1 MRKIV
6 LHLFVIDTGIWL
18 HESGVLAASP
28 DGIVRRSP
36 DVAVHMSDCHDQTGV
51 QTEPQLVEI
60 KCPFSA
66 RELTVTSA
74 AESCKDFFLGKLFSS
89 SDYSTQ

>member
-1 MRKIV
+1 
-6 LHLFVIDTGIWL
+6 
-18 HESGVLAASP
+18 
-28 DGIVRRSP
+28 
-36 DVAVHMSDCHDQTGV
+36 MSDCHDQTGV
-51 QTEPQLVEI
+51 QTESQLVEI

-74 AESCKDFFLGKLFSS
+74 AESCKDFFLGELFSS